1 LVSENAVN
9 RMHWAQRKRLL
20 DPWKDAAAY
29 SVMSLGPSLKKAL
42 AGRSKRVQVYLPF
55 RTRRKRDPHNYVGTV
70 CKAIID
76 GLVIGGLWPDDNPSY
91 VSLEEPK
98 LAIYTNFPP
107 HVAPPV
113 EIILTPLVVVPADT
127 KGRT

>member
-1 LVSENAVN
+1 
-9 RMHWAQRKRLL
+9 
-20 DPWKDAAAY
+20 
-29 SVMSLGPSLKKAL
+29 
-42 AGRSKRVQVYLPF
+42 
-55 RTRRKRDPHNYVGTV
+55 V